1 MSKQFKKL
9 FEPITINGMRLEN
22 RIALAPMGTGYSEGD
37 NFITQRDIDYYVRRA
52 EGGTGLIIS
61 GISPVDKRGKP
72 IAYTHDIWDDKFI
85 PGWKKLADAI
95 HKAGS
100 KLAVQLMFGGIEG
113 FPIMSKGQQLS
124 PDGGIWKLIEELFP
138 THPDLHKSMFETRK
152 ITIEELKDIATKF
165 AEAAIR
171 AKKAGADAVEIN
183 GSQGFLLQ
191 QMMSPH
197 FNHRDDEY
205 GGSLENR
212 MRYPIEVIE
221 KVRSAVGKDYPIIY
235 RMVATE
241 GLEDGIN
248 VEEAKKMAK
257 MLVEAGVD
265 ALHVTAGRGI
275 CVEGMNLMIP
285 IAETGSAPI
294 IDMVAEIK
302 KVVKVPVI
310 GVQAIRTPDLAEKI
324 LEENKADMIALGRA
338 LIADPEWG
346 KKAKEGRPEDIRQCI
361 GCNQGCINN
370 LLRAF
375 FVDCLQ
381 NPEVGRE
388 ARYKIKK
395 VDKPKNVLVIGGG
408 IAGLETALVAALRGH
423 NVTICEKDDKLG
435 GQWNLAAIPPGKEQ
449 FRAVVDWRVNQ
460 LKKLDNVKLELNKEV
475 TREVVKELKPDV
487 AIVATGSVPVVP
499 PICGIDKDN
508 VINVPDTLT
517 GKAKIGENV
526 AVIGGGSSGVETAH
540 FLLDQGKKVTIVE
553 MLDEIA
559 RDEDFARKVF
569 ILESLNK
576 KGAKIITSATVK
588 RITED
593 NELIVTKDGKE
604 QSLGKFDTFV
614 LAVGVKPENK
624 ITKQIEDIVPA
635 VYEVGDAYGVAA
647 NGFSA
652 IQHGAL
658 IGRMI

>member
-1 MSKQFKKL
+1 MSKQKQFKKL

-37 NFITQRDIDYYVRRA
+37 DLITQRDIDYYVRRA

-72 IAYTHDIWDDKFI
+72 IACTHDIWDDEFI
-85 PGWKKLADAI
+85 PGWKKSADAI

-124 PDGGIWKLIEELFP
+124 PDGGIWKLIEELFS

-302 KVVKVPVI
+302 KVVEVPVI

-395 VDKPKNVLVIGGG
+395 V
-408 IAGLETALVAALRGH
+408 
-423 NVTICEKDDKLG
+423 
-435 GQWNLAAIPPGKEQ
+435 
-449 FRAVVDWRVNQ
+449 
-460 LKKLDNVKLELNKEV
+460 
-475 TREVVKELKPDV
+475 
-487 AIVATGSVPVVP
+487 S
-499 PICGIDKDN
+499 
-508 VINVPDTLT
+508 
-517 GKAKIGENV
+517 
-526 AVIGGGSSGVETAH
+526 
-540 FLLDQGKKVTIVE
+540 
-553 MLDEIA
+553 
-559 RDEDFARKVF
+559 
-569 ILESLNK
+569 
-576 KGAKIITSATVK
+576 
-588 RITED
+588 
-593 NELIVTKDGKE
+593 
-604 QSLGKFDTFV
+604 
-614 LAVGVKPENK
+614 
-624 ITKQIEDIVPA
+624 
-635 VYEVGDAYGVAA
+635 
-647 NGFSA
+647 
-652 IQHGAL
+652 
-658 IGRMI
+658 